1 MLLKCNLPDCS
12 SARKGLQRRQTGDVY
27 AVGVDVT
34 TLEGLIGEWLP
45 LPDVAELLGTDVG
58 KVRRMIA
65 EGSLVAVRLGER
77 RVLGVPASFLH
88 RDGDTWTVLPSLAGT
103 VSVLRDS
110 GFSDDEAVAWLFT
123 PDDSLTFLGPE
134 IRTPI
139 QALVSGAKT
148 EIRRRAQAL
157 AL

>member
-27 AVGVDVT
+27 AVGVDVE

-65 EGSLVAVRLGER
+65 EGRLIAVRLGER
-77 RVLGVPASFLH
+77 KVLGVPASFLR
-88 RDGDTWTVLPSLAGT
+88 RDGDTWTILPSLPGT
-103 VSVLRDS
+103 LTVLRDS
-110 GFSDDEAVAWLFT
+110 GFSDEEAVGWLFT
-123 PDDSLTFLGPE
+123 PDDSLSFLGSQ

-139 QALVSGAKT
+139 DALVSGAKT
-148 EIRRRAQAL
+148 EIRRRAAAL
-157 AL
+157 AF

>member
-1 MLLKCNLPDCS
+1 MLLKCNLPDRL
-12 SARKGLQRRQTGDVY
+12 AAGKGLRRRHTGDVY
-27 AVGVDVT
+27 AVAVDAK

-58 KVRRMIA
+58 KVRRMLA
-65 EGSLVAVRLGER
+65 EGRLVAVRLGER
-77 RVLGVPASFLH
+77 KVLGVPADFLR
-88 RDGDTWTVLPSLAGT
+88 RDGDTWTVLPSLPGT
-103 VSVLRDS
+103 VTVLRDS

-139 QALVSGAKT
+139 RALVSGAKT
-148 EIRRRAQAL
+148 EIRRRAAAL